1 MKVTYLSGPFL
12 TEREEANG
20 NSRIRWYNQF
30 TLRGQPAEA
39 NGFRGERRC
48 TVELLLTNLE
58 IRALKETLEAE
69 VSNLR
74 MDIATTK
81 DRKMREDLIMRKELL
96 LSILEQIPTAVLDVA

>member
-1 MKVTYLSGPFL
+1 M
-12 TEREEANG
+12 
-20 NSRIRWYNQF
+20 
-30 TLRGQPAEA
+30 
-39 NGFRGERRC
+39 
-48 TVELLLTNLE
+48 ELLLTNLE

-74 MDIATTK
+74 MDIATAK

>member
-1 MKVTYLSGPFL
+1 
-12 TEREEANG
+12 
-20 NSRIRWYNQF
+20 
-30 TLRGQPAEA
+30 
-39 NGFRGERRC
+39 
-48 TVELLLTNLE
+48 VELLLTNLE